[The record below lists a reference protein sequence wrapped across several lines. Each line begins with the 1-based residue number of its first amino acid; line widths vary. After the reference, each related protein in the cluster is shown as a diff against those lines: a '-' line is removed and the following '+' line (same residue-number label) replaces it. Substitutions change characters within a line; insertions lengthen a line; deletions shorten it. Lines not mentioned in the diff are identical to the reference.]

1 MQAEWLDVGYRP
13 DVPRKYLQITDKA
26 TMVHHRGIST
36 LPGEP
41 PETSSGEIILCLHDA
56 GGNGNA
62 FSEVLDQLSFSHTPV
77 AYDQPGH
84 ARSAGL
90 DSLGSLELMADHA
103 EELCLKLAAK
113 RVILVGDGLGAVLAF
128 EIAARGNIDVHGIVA
143 FGDLDRDYDLRASI
157 SELEAIT
164 SGKARRQFDQ
174 SGYSPN
180 VSVEAKT
187 KAFTEWVKTDPRTTV
202 EDLRALSNWDGE
214 NKLSHVACPVLLLI
228 GEHTEET
235 QTTTTNSL
243 ALSLTKC
250 EISTISDSGR
260 RLLYEAPVQL
270 ADAVTK
276 FCSSVGASK

>member
-1 MQAEWLDVGYRP
+1 
-13 DVPRKYLQITDKA
+13 
-26 TMVHHRGIST
+26 MVHHRGVST

-41 PETSSGEIILCLHDA
+41 PEHSSGEIILCLHDA

-62 FSEVLDQLSFSHTPV
+62 FSEVLDQLSASHTPV

-90 DSLGSLELMADHA
+90 DSLGSLELMAEHA
-103 EELCLKLAAK
+103 EQLCVELAAK
-113 RVILVGDGLGAVLAF
+113 RVVLVGDGLGAALAF
-128 EIAARGNIDVHGIVA
+128 EIAARGNIEVHGIVA
-143 FGDLDRDYDLRASI
+143 FGDLDRDYDLSASI

-187 KAFTEWVKTDPRTTV
+187 KSFTEWVKTDPRTTV

-214 NKLSHVACPVLLLI
+214 NALSRITCPVLLLV
-228 GEHTEET
+228 GDHTEET
-235 QTTTTNSL
+235 QTVTTNSL
-243 ALSLTKC
+243 ALSLAKC

-260 RLLYEAPVQL
+260 RLLYEAPDQL
-270 ADAVTK
+270 ADAVTN
-276 FCSSVGASK
+276 FCSNVSAST